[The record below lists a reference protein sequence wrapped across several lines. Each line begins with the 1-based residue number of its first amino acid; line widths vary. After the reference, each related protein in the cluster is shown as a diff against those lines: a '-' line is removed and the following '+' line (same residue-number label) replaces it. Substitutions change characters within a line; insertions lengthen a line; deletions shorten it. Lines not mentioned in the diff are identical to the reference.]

1 MAFGQERS
9 TTRSLRLTYVRIA
22 AMNRPMQV
30 VAFILDKSET
40 AFILESVEGPR
51 RLARYTFLGFDPQKT
66 VRINNRHVE
75 LLDRPNSERRIE
87 TCKAP
92 LPYLENLNTHANEG
106 KTGERY
112 SGGLVGYVSYDLV
125 RSLEKIPR
133 VGQKRAAFPDAE
145 FGLFE
150 DGIGFDHGNGRL
162 YYFCRDENRI
172 DRVRNLVKES
182 GQESQV

>member
-1 MAFGQERS
+1 MAFGQQLSTVRS
-9 TTRSLRLTYVRIA
+9 SKLSYFPIA
-22 AMNRPMQV
+22 TSKRPIEI
-30 VAFILDKSET
+30 FSSILDKSET

-75 LLDRPNSERRIE
+75 LLDRRNSERRIE
-87 TCKAP
+87 GCKAP
-92 LPYLENLNTHANEG
+92 LSYLENLNTHAKER

-145 FGLFE
+145 SGTLE
-150 DGIGFDHGNGRL
+150 HGILFDHLKCRL
-162 YYFCRDENRI
+162 HYLCRDENR
-172 DRVRNLVKES
+172 
-182 GQESQV
+182 